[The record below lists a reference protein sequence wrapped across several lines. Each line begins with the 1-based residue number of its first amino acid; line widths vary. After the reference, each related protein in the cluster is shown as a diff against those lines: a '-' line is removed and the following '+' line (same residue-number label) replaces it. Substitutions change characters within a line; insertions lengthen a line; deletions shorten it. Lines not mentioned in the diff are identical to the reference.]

1 MDQNMR
7 IYQNLKQI
15 NIITFWEIAES
26 ENYVLMD
33 IDHSDDKTYSDI
45 QLLEMQSDFMQL
57 YDDYFSY
64 KDDSRQRNTLSD
76 NDKHVKEA
84 FKLTILN
91 EQYKTLQLLEFNK
104 ESLKTN
110 DFVEMVNDVYS
121 QILQTEKRI
130 RINRI
135 DSLERNA
142 DKLKRVIEALNQKL
156 LLNEKRSKQ
165 EVSKEANKFRNHYEN
180 ISGIEQVL
188 ERSIGD
194 VSKINA
200 LQWLAYEKEAEK
212 IIKIKKQNGGRKS
225 HN

>member
-7 IYQNLKQI
+7 IYLNLKQV

-26 ENYVLMD
+26 ENYTLMD
-33 IDHSDDKTYSDI
+33 IGHSDDKTYTDL
-45 QLLEMQSDFMQL
+45 QLLEMQSGFMQL

-84 FKLTILN
+84 FRLTILN

-104 ESLKTN
+104 ESLKTD

-121 QILQTEKRI
+121 QILQTEKRV
-130 RINRI
+130 RINRM

-156 LLNEKRSKQ
+156 LLNEKRTKQ

-212 IIKIKKQNGGRKS
+212 IIKIKKQNGSRKS

>member
-1 MDQNMR
+1 MR

-26 ENYVLMD
+26 ENYALMD
-33 IDHSDDKTYSDI
+33 IDHSDGKEYDSV
-45 QLLEMQSDFMQL
+45 QLLEMQTAFMQL

-91 EQYKTLQLLEFNK
+91 EQYKTLQLLELNK
-104 ESLKTN
+104 ESLKTD

-121 QILQTEKRI
+121 QILATEKRVH
-130 RINRI
+130 INRM

-156 LLNEKRSKQ
+156 LLNEKRTKQ
-165 EVSKEANKFRNHYEN
+165 EVSKEAKKFKNHYEN
-180 ISGIEQVL
+180 ITPVEQIL

-194 VSKINA
+194 ISKINA
-200 LQWLAYEKEAEK
+200 LQWLAYEKEAER
-212 IIKIKKQNGGRKS
+212 IIKHKKQHGSRKS
-225 HN
+225 LN

>member
-1 MDQNMR
+1 MR

-15 NIITFWEIAES
+15 NIITFWEIAEG
-26 ENYVLMD
+26 ENYALMD
-33 IDHSDDKTYSDI
+33 IDHSDGKEYDSV
-45 QLLEMQSDFMQL
+45 QLLEMQTAFMQL

-104 ESLKTN
+104 ESLKTD

-121 QILQTEKRI
+121 QILATEKRV
-130 RINRI
+130 RINRM

-142 DKLKRVIEALNQKL
+142 DKLTRVIEALNQKL
-156 LLNEKRSKQ
+156 LLNEKRTKQ
-165 EVSKEANKFRNHYEN
+165 DISKEAKKFKNHYEN
-180 ISGIEQVL
+180 ITPVEQIL

-194 VSKINA
+194 ISKINA
-200 LQWLAYEKEAEK
+200 LQWLAYEKEAER
-212 IIKIKKQNGGRKS
+212 IIKHKKQHGSRKP

>member
-7 IYQNLKQI
+7 TYQSLKQI

-33 IDHSDDKTYSDI
+33 IDHSDDKNYSDLE
-45 QLLEMQSDFMQL
+45 LLEMQSGFMQL

-64 KDDSRQRNTLSD
+64 KDDSKQRNTLSD

-104 ESLKTN
+104 ENIKTD

-121 QILQTEKRI
+121 QILQTEKRL
-130 RINRI
+130 RINRM

-156 LLNEKRSKQ
+156 LLNEKRTKQ

-212 IIKIKKQNGGRKS
+212 IIKIKKQNGSRKS